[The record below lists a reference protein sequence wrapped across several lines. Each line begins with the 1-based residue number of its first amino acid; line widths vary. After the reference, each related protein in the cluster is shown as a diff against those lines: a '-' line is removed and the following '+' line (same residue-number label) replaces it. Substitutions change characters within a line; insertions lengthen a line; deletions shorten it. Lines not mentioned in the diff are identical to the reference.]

1 MHNLSDPISRNLNSG
16 SRQLA
21 ADLTSP
27 TSRMQVGVP
36 PAAQHALETRL
47 HFAMQVAE
55 PQVRQPFKV
64 TELRFETL
72 ADKPSDLPIPTP
84 ILLAEVIPLYVPNRD
99 VQSGKHRNHVMGEF
113 CFEIQAVGR

>member
-21 ADLTSP
+21 ADLTGP

-72 ADKPSDLPIPTP
+72 ADKP
-84 ILLAEVIPLYVPNRD
+84 
-99 VQSGKHRNHVMGEF
+99 
-113 CFEIQAVGR
+113 